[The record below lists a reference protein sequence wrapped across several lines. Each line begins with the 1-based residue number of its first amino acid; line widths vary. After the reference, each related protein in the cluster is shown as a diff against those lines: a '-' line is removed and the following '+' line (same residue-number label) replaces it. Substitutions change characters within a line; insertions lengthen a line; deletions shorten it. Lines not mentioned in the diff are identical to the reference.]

1 MITKSDGSKFGKTED
16 GNIWLDRAKTSPY
29 KFYQYWLN
37 SSDEDSANYIK
48 IITFAAKDFIDNLIT
63 EHNEAPHER
72 KLQKF
77 IAEEITRM
85 VHSDADLINVKNASN
100 ILFSKNTNEN
110 LSKIDEATF
119 LDVFDGVPN
128 VSMNN
133 DDIIN
138 FKTIADLLDHTN
150 FFNSKSEIIR
160 LLNQNSISLNK
171 TKIDSSFKLSELNLI
186 NNKYILVQKGKKNYY
201 LISVS

>member
-48 IITFAAKDFIDNLIT
+48 IFTFAAKDFIDNLIT
-63 EHNEAPHER
+63 KHNEAPHER

-85 VHSDADLINVKNASN
+85 VHSEEDLINVKNASN

-128 VSMNN
+128 VLMNN

-138 FKTIADLLDHTN
+138 FKTIVDLLDNTN

-171 TKIDSSFKLSELNLI
+171 AKIDLSLI
-186 NNKYILVQKGKKNYY
+186 HI
-201 LISVS
+201 

>member
-1 MITKSDGSKFGKTED
+1 
-16 GNIWLDRAKTSPY
+16 
-29 KFYQYWLN
+29 
-37 SSDEDSANYIK
+37 
-48 IITFAAKDFIDNLIT
+48 
-63 EHNEAPHER
+63 
-72 KLQKF
+72 
-77 IAEEITRM
+77 M
-85 VHSDADLINVKNASN
+85 VHSEEDLINVKNASN

-128 VSMNN
+128 FSRNN

-138 FKTIADLLDHTN
+138 FKTIVDLLDHTN

-171 TKIDSSFKLSELNLI
+171 TKIDSSFKLSELNFI

>member
-1 MITKSDGSKFGKTED
+1 
-16 GNIWLDRAKTSPY
+16 
-29 KFYQYWLN
+29 
-37 SSDEDSANYIK
+37 
-48 IITFAAKDFIDNLIT
+48 
-63 EHNEAPHER
+63 
-72 KLQKF
+72 
-77 IAEEITRM
+77 M
-85 VHSDADLINVKNASN
+85 VHSEEDLINVKNASN

-128 VSMNN
+128 FSMNN
-133 DDIIN
+133 NDLIN
-138 FKTIADLLDHTN
+138 FKTIVDVLDHTN

-171 TKIDSSFKLSELNLI
+171 TKIDSSFKLSELNFI